1 MEGLLILVFVALLL
15 AAAAPA
21 LYLLRMRMSNG
32 ERRLELWRVLARRGL
47 SPTDATG
54 EPRSLALALRR
65 CALCP
70 SVDACNRWLAREGPK
85 RLDEFC
91 PNAEY
96 LRKLERG

>member
-1 MEGLLILVFVALLL
+1 VESLSILVFLALLL

-21 LYLLRMRMSNG
+21 LYLLTKRMANG

-54 EPRSLALALRR
+54 EPRSLAFALRR

-70 SVDACNRWLAREGPK
+70 SVDACNRWLAREEPK
-85 RLDEFC
+85 PLEDFC

-96 LRKLERG
+96 FRKLERG